1 MKAIKHLNTFA
12 IGLPILIGLFGLIHE
27 NYIGT
32 ALISTMLTGFIQVVL
47 GLLLLYYNPKNKYL
61 QVYIATVVI
70 FFLLWYL
77 NASLIYSEY
86 LTFFLIP
93 MPLLLALYLSIIIYK
108 KETL

>member
-1 MKAIKHLNTFA
+1 MKAIKYLNTFA
-12 IGLPILIGLFGLIHE
+12 VGLPILIGLFGLINE

-32 ALISTMLTGFIQVVL
+32 ALVSTMLTGFIQVVL
-47 GLLLLYYNPKNKYL
+47 GLLLLYYNPKNNYL
-61 QVYIATVVI
+61 QLYMVTVI
-70 FFLLWYL
+70 LFFLLWYL
-77 NASLIYSEY
+77 NAEHIYSEY